1 MDPSYIYFTEIDIDQ
16 DSSFTAD
23 FSKKKKK
30 EIEDVV
36 FDNENEYGVTSLTIN
51 SILPDEKIIKIENVK
66 EQKRINKEMQNLIK
80 DYKEPDLTF
89 VISHPE
95 TSTIKIPFVKKNE
108 TDLPKL
114 KLTFF

>member
-1 MDPSYIYFTEIDIDQ
+1 M
-16 DSSFTAD
+16 
-23 FSKKKKK
+23 
-30 EIEDVV
+30 V

-51 SILPDEKIIKIENVK
+51 SILPDEKIIKIENAK
-66 EQKRINKEMQNLIK
+66 EQKISKKIQNLIK
-80 DYKEPDLTF
+80 NYKEPDLTF

>member
-1 MDPSYIYFTEIDIDQ
+1 M
-16 DSSFTAD
+16 
-23 FSKKKKK
+23 
-30 EIEDVV
+30 V
-36 FDNENEYGVTSLTIN
+36 FDNENEYGVTRLTIN
-51 SILPDEKIIKIENVK
+51 SILPDEKIIKIENAK
-66 EQKRINKEMQNLIK
+66 EQKISKEIQNLIK
-80 DYKEPDLTF
+80 NYKEPDLTF

>member
-1 MDPSYIYFTEIDIDQ
+1 M
-16 DSSFTAD
+16 
-23 FSKKKKK
+23 
-30 EIEDVV
+30 V

-66 EQKRINKEMQNLIK
+66 EQKISREIQNLIK
-80 DYKEPDLTF
+80 NYKEPDLTF

-95 TSTIKIPFVKKNE
+95 TSTIKIPFVKKKNE
-108 TDLPKL
+108 ADLPKL

>member
-1 MDPSYIYFTEIDIDQ
+1 MGPSYIYFKEIDIDQ
-16 DSSFTAD
+16 DSSFTVD

-30 EIEDVV
+30 KNEIEDVV

-66 EQKRINKEMQNLIK
+66 EQKISREIQNLIK
-80 DYKEPDLTF
+80 NYKEPDLTF

-95 TSTIKIPFVKKNE
+95 TSTIKIPFVKKKTKQIYQN
-108 TDLPKL
+108 
-114 KLTFF
+114 

>member
-23 FSKKKKK
+23 FSKKKK

-66 EQKRINKEMQNLIK
+66 EQKRINKEIQNLIK

>member
-1 MDPSYIYFTEIDIDQ
+1 M
-16 DSSFTAD
+16 
-23 FSKKKKK
+23 
-30 EIEDVV
+30 V

-51 SILPDEKIIKIENVK
+51 SILPDEKIIKIENAKKQKISK
-66 EQKRINKEMQNLIK
+66 EIQNLIK
-80 DYKEPDLTF
+80 NYKEPDLTF

>member
-1 MDPSYIYFTEIDIDQ
+1 MDPSYICFKEIDIDE

-23 FSKKKKK
+23 FSTTKN

-36 FDNENEYGVTSLTIN
+36 FDNKYGVTSLTIN

-66 EQKRINKEMQNLIK
+66 EQKRINKEIQNLIK

>member
-1 MDPSYIYFTEIDIDQ
+1 M
-16 DSSFTAD
+16 
-23 FSKKKKK
+23 
-30 EIEDVV
+30 V

-51 SILPDEKIIKIENVK
+51 SILPDEKIIKIENAK
-66 EQKRINKEMQNLIK
+66 EQKISKEIQNLIK
-80 DYKEPDLTF
+80 NYKEPDLTF

-108 TDLPKL
+108 TDSPKL